1 MERQKH
7 KRLTAKQAAL
17 ILMQDRPNNDLSEI
31 S

>member
-7 KRLTAKQAAL
+7 KRFTAKQAAL
-17 ILMQDRPNNDLSEI
+17 ILMQDRSNNDLPEI